1 MCPKP
6 ASSPNAAFLGGEDML
21 NAGAHPGTGGAAAS
35 DVRRHLEALTQSER
49 PRFGHHE
56 ADASDVMM
64 ERLMLTAKR
73 TTVQCHLT
81 ASLASKRKEGSGPP
95 SGSQTFDTTPARVTA
110 AFLGVSIGRGLL

>member
-1 MCPKP
+1 
-6 ASSPNAAFLGGEDML
+6 ML

-49 PRFGHHE
+49 PRFGDHE

-73 TTVQCHLT
+73 TTVH
-81 ASLASKRKEGSGPP
+81 
-95 SGSQTFDTTPARVTA
+95 VT
-110 AFLGVSIGRGLL
+110 